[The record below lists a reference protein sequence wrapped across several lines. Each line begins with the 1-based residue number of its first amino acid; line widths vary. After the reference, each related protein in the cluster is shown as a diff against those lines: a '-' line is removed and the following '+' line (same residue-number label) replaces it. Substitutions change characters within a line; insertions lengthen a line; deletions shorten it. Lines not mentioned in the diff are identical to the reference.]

1 VVVEPKRGTIDGVM
15 WLWVIVIVA
24 LTGGVVAVAVGRG
37 GAMSEAYDDRPDA
50 AVPSGRPLTSDD
62 LRDVR
67 FSTAVRG
74 YRMDEVDALL
84 ARLRADMISR
94 ESIPPD
100 EDVRVFDGLAASAAP
115 VSGNA
120 GGDAASEEPAE
131 AERDAGDAASTQ
143 VDALASGLDGADEPF
158 EPPQTTGRRARDH
171 RDAPTSEREPT

>member
-1 VVVEPKRGTIDGVM
+1 MVVAAKRGTIDGVM
-15 WLWVIVIVA
+15 WVWVVVIVA

-84 ARLRADMISR
+84 ARLRADMIAR

-100 EDVRVFDGLAASAAP
+100 EDVRVFDGLAAPAAAASGTAEAEAATDESPEPERDASDAAP
-115 VSGNA
+115 VDTLGPGTA
-120 GGDAASEEPAE
+120 GPGQHLE
-131 AERDAGDAASTQ
+131 ANGT
-143 VDALASGLDGADEPF
+143 P
-158 EPPQTTGRRARDH
+158 GRRTRDH
-171 RDAPTSEREPT
+171 QDAPTSDREST